1 MEYNFV
7 ASENYKYLN
16 AFIVS
21 DFIDLPIHIINE
33 EGFIIFVNKAW
44 SNAYKVRRDHAVGKH
59 IQEVMQN
66 ELQYF
71 LSLENPHPS
80 DESVRIND
88 LTSSHLVD
96 ISNESTA
103 LKALHQRK
111 KISMVTSSPDGNK
124 IMVTSTPVFSGLNEI
139 VYVYTLVQNLTELS
153 KLKERLDSE
162 IEMNNLLKSKLT
174 SLMEKKE
181 TSKLV
186 GRSKKIKEIKEL
198 IPVIAKTDAS
208 ILVLGESGVG
218 KEVLAKEIYLN
229 SNRADKPFLTINCS
243 AIPENLLESEMFGY
257 EKGAFTGAISSKPGL
272 FELANGGTI
281 FLDEIGTMPLSLQ
294 PKLLRVLQE
303 NEFMRVGGT
312 KKISLDVRFISAT
325 NEKLM
330 EMISSGKFRQDL
342 YYRLNVIPVK
352 LPPLR
357 ERKDDI
363 RILSER
369 FLDEFNKKYN
379 KKKAFN
385 ENALI
390 GLERYDWPGNI
401 RELRNAVERLVIIG
415 EKDVICENQLT
426 FLSQSKD
433 QIPNPETSHIIDS
446 SISLKEA
453 LLSYEKSLIQDAL
466 KKHKTT
472 YKAAKA
478 LKTSQSMIAR
488 KSKSLGI
495 NKDWE

>member
-44 SNAYKVRRDHAVGKH
+44 SNAYKIRRDLAVGKH

-71 LSLENPHPS
+71 LSLENPYPA

-88 LTSSHLVD
+88 LTSSHLDD
-96 ISNESTA
+96 ISNESAA

-111 KISMVTSSPDGNK
+111 KISMVTSSSEGNK

-139 VYVYTLVQNLTELS
+139 VYVYTFVQNLTEIS

-174 SLMEKKE
+174 SLMDKKE
-181 TSKLV
+181 TSKLF
-186 GRSKKIKEIKEL
+186 GKSKKIRDIKEL

-208 ILVLGESGVG
+208 ILILGESGVG

-257 EKGAFTGAISSKPGL
+257 EKGAFTGAVTSKPGL
-272 FELANGGTI
+272 FEVANGGTI

-352 LPPLR
+352 IPPLKD
-357 ERKDDI
+357 RKDDI

-379 KKKAFN
+379 KRKMFN
-385 ENALI
+385 ESALA
-390 GLERYDWPGNI
+390 GLEKYDWPGNI
-401 RELRNAVERLVIIG
+401 RELRNAIERLVIIG
-415 EKDVICENQLT
+415 EKDVICENQLS
-426 FLSQSKD
+426 FLAQSKD
-433 QIPNPETSHIIDS
+433 QMPDSQLNYNIDS
-446 SISLKEA
+446 SISLKDA
-453 LLSYEKSLIQDAL
+453 VKKYEKALIQDAL

-472 YKAAKA
+472 YGAAKA
-478 LKTSQSMIAR
+478 LRTSQSMIAR
-488 KSKSLGI
+488 KSKSFGI

>member
-44 SNAYKVRRDHAVGKH
+44 SNAYKIRRDLAVGKH

-71 LSLENPHPS
+71 LSLENPYPA

-88 LTSSHLVD
+88 LTSSHLDD
-96 ISNESTA
+96 ISNESAA

-111 KISMVTSSPDGNK
+111 KISMVTSSSEGNK

-139 VYVYTLVQNLTELS
+139 VYVYTFVQNLTEIS
-153 KLKERLDSE
+153 KMKERLDSE

-174 SLMEKKE
+174 SLMEKRE

-208 ILVLGESGVG
+208 ILILGESGVG
-218 KEVLAKEIYLN
+218 KEVLAKEIFLN
-229 SNRADKPFLTINCS
+229 SNRAEKPFLTINCS

-257 EKGAFTGAISSKPGL
+257 EKGAFTGAVASKPGL
-272 FELANGGTI
+272 FEIANGGTI

-352 LPPLR
+352 IPPLR
-357 ERKDDI
+357 DRKDDI

-369 FLDEFNKKYN
+369 FLEEFNKKYN
-379 KKKAFN
+379 KRKIFN
-385 ENALI
+385 ESALT
-390 GLERYDWPGNI
+390 GLEKYDWPGNI
-401 RELRNAVERLVIIG
+401 RELRNAIERLVIIG
-415 EKDVICENQLT
+415 EKDVICENQLS
-426 FLSQSKD
+426 FLSQAKEQLPDSD
-433 QIPNPETSHIIDS
+433 LPYNIDPTF
-446 SISLKEA
+446 SLKDA
-453 LLSYEKSLIQDAL
+453 VTKYEKALIQDAL

-472 YKAAKA
+472 YGAAKA

-495 NKDWE
+495 IKDWE

>member
-1 MEYNFV
+1 
-7 ASENYKYLN
+7 
-16 AFIVS
+16 
-21 DFIDLPIHIINE
+21 
-33 EGFIIFVNKAW
+33 
-44 SNAYKVRRDHAVGKH
+44 
-59 IQEVMQN
+59 
-66 ELQYF
+66 
-71 LSLENPHPS
+71 
-80 DESVRIND
+80 
-88 LTSSHLVD
+88 
-96 ISNESTA
+96 
-103 LKALHQRK
+103 
-111 KISMVTSSPDGNK
+111 
-124 IMVTSTPVFSGLNEI
+124 
-139 VYVYTLVQNLTELS
+139 
-153 KLKERLDSE
+153 
-162 IEMNNLLKSKLT
+162 
-174 SLMEKKE
+174 MEKKE

-186 GRSKKIKEIKEL
+186 GRSKKIREIKEL

-208 ILVLGESGVG
+208 ILILGESGVG

-229 SNRADKPFLTINCS
+229 SNRSEKPFLTINCS

-257 EKGAFTGAISSKPGL
+257 EKGAFTGAVASKPGL

-325 NEKLM
+325 NEKLID
-330 EMISSGKFRQDL
+330 MISGGKFRQDL

-379 KKKAFN
+379 KRKMFN
-385 ENALI
+385 ESALA
-390 GLERYDWPGNI
+390 GLEMYDWPGNI
-401 RELRNAVERLVIIG
+401 RELRNAIERLVIIG

-426 FLSQSKD
+426 FLTQTKGNL
-433 QIPNPETSHIIDS
+433 PDS
-446 SISLKEA
+446 EHTYNIEDSVSLKDAVTKFEKA
-453 LLSYEKSLIQDAL
+453 LISDAL

-472 YKAAKA
+472 YGAAKA
-478 LKTSQSMIAR
+478 LRTSQSMIAR

>member
-44 SNAYKVRRDHAVGKH
+44 SNAYKIRRELAVGKH
-59 IQEVMQN
+59 IQDVMQN

-80 DESVRIND
+80 DESVRVND
-88 LTSSHLVD
+88 LTSSHLDD

-103 LKALHQRK
+103 LKALNQRK
-111 KISMVTSSPDGNK
+111 KISMVTSSTDGNK

-162 IEMNNLLKSKLT
+162 IEMNNLLKSKLS
-174 SLMEKKE
+174 SLLEKKE
-181 TSKLV
+181 TSKIV
-186 GRSKKIKEIKEL
+186 GRSKKIREIKDL

-208 ILVLGESGVG
+208 ILILGESGVG

-229 SNRADKPFLTINCS
+229 SNRVEKPFLTINCS

-352 LPPLR
+352 LPSLR

-379 KKKAFN
+379 KRKIFN
-385 ENALI
+385 ESALA

-401 RELRNAVERLVIIG
+401 RELRNAIERLVIIG
-415 EKDVICENQLT
+415 EKDVICENQLS
-426 FLSQSKD
+426 FLTQAKD
-433 QIPNPETSHIIDS
+433 HLPESNLTYNIDS
-446 SISLKEA
+446 TISLKDA
-453 LLSYEKSLIQDAL
+453 VTKYEKALIQDAL

-472 YKAAKA
+472 YGAAKA
-478 LKTSQSMIAR
+478 LRTSQSMIAR